1 MSGIPWTLVAKEM
14 KNMRQPLDY
23 LRHWPATKRN
33 AVLADANAI
42 KSLDGMILMN
52 SKRVQCKVTGG
63 NSSRSHKSSSSS
75 NSRRD
80 VKTWARKVDSGDS
93 EIDGVSESDSET
105 LPAKKSHVVGMVLA
119 RTSFEYMTEI
129 CRDNTLIWLE
139 VLANL

>member
-1 MSGIPWTLVAKEM
+1 MVAKEM

-42 KSLDGMILMN
+42 KSLDGMILMD
-52 SKRVQCKVTGG
+52 SKRVHCKVTGG
-63 NSSRSHKSSSSS
+63 NGSRSHQSSSSSS

-80 VKTWARKVDSGDS
+80 VKILTRKVNTGDS
-93 EIDGVSESDSET
+93 EIDGDRESDSDSDMGLET

-119 RTSFEYMTEI
+119 RTSFKYMTHI